1 MLRQTQELV
10 EVVDEQTRQLR
21 ERDAELKSHRELKQ
35 PDFALFPPGST
46 G

>member
-1 MLRQTQELV
+1 V

-21 ERDAELKSHRELKQ
+21 ERDAELKSHREKSS
-35 PDFALFPPGST
+35 DFALFPPGST